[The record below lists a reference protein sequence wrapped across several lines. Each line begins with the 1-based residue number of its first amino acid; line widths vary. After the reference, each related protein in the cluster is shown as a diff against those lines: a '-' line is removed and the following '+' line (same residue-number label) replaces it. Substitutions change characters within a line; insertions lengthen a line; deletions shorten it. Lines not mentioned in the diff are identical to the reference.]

1 METYNFRGVKM
12 KQTGTQKFMSE
23 DGSICLICNNDVS
36 LGALHDFLLNAKGH
50 TVDLISAAQKQERDA
65 AEAVKKQDAEKAE
78 AVEEVKA
85 EEQK

>member
-1 METYNFRGVKM
+1 M
-12 KQTGTQKFMSE
+12 KQIGTQKFESE
-23 DGSICLICNNDVS
+23 DKKFIVICENDMS
-36 LGALHDFLLNAKGH
+36 LGLLHDYLLELKGNV
-50 TVDLISAAQKQERDA
+50 VDMLSAAHKQERDA